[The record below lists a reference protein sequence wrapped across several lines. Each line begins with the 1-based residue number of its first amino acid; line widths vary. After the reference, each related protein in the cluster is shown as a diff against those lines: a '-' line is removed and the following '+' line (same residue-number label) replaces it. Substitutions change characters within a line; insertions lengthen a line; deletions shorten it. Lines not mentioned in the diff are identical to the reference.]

1 LILGLLRNLHRDAK
15 LLMASRGI
23 RSFAFSYLN
32 VVFAIYLDRLGYTP
46 VMIGVI
52 FTVAYLSGAVLTALW
67 GYLSD
72 RVGRRKILM
81 LLAILTILSNLIL
94 IYFSSL
100 FFILAAVIV
109 ANVGAGGSGGGGSG
123 GGPFNPV
130 EEALLAEKCQP
141 ENRNQIFAVNSCV
154 GSIMGSLGA
163 LASGLPQF
171 LQETKGWSAVDSYKP
186 LFGLTILFS
195 VALLFVYRAIGEEE
209 HQPRPAEKKM
219 SKSTGVFVT
228 KMSLLAIVD
237 NFGAGMAGSLVA
249 YWFFLRFG
257 VELKSLGVIFFAS
270 YFLAALSFLSA
281 PVIARKIGVVRTM
294 AFSHGLASVIYLT
307 LPLAPTLSL
316 AAALIV
322 IRSFFAYMDNPLR
335 ASFTM
340 AMVQS
345 NERGSAAGVTSL
357 ARIVPFGIS
366 PTISTYLMQSVSLT
380 LPLFIG
386 GGLQLVNDV
395 AFFLMFRHVRPPEEL
410 AASRPERPAVEEVS
424 G

>member
-1 LILGLLRNLHRDAK
+1 
-15 LLMASRGI
+15 
-23 RSFAFSYLN
+23 
-32 VVFAIYLDRLGYTP
+32 
-46 VMIGVI
+46 MIGVI
-52 FTVAYLSGAVLTALW
+52 FTVAYLSGAVLTAVW

-81 LLAILTILSNLIL
+81 LLAILTILSNIIL
-94 IYFSSL
+94 IYCSSL
-100 FFILAAVIV
+100 FFILVAVIV

-130 EEALLAEKCQP
+130 EEALLAEKCRP
-141 ENRNQIFAVNSCV
+141 ENRNQIFAVNCCV

-171 LQETKGWSAVDSYKP
+171 LQEARGWSAVNSYKP
-186 LFGLTILFS
+186 LFALTIVFS
-195 VALLFVYRAIGEEE
+195 FALLFAYGAISEQ
-209 HQPRPAEKKM
+209 HQPRTTERKM

-237 NFGAGMAGSLVA
+237 NFGAGLAGSLVA

-281 PVIARKIGVVRTM
+281 PLIARKIGVVKTM
-294 AFSHGLASVIYLT
+294 AFSHGLASLTYLT
-307 LPLAPTLSL
+307 LPLAPTLGL
-316 AAALIV
+316 AAALLV

-340 AMVQS
+340 AMVES

-366 PTISTYLMQSVSLT
+366 PTISTYLMQTVSLT
-380 LPLFIG
+380 LPLFIA
-386 GGLQLVNDV
+386 GGLQLLNDV
-395 AFFLMFRHVRPPEEL
+395 AFFLMFHHVRPPEEL
-410 AASRPERPAVEEVS
+410 AMNERSIIE
-424 G
+424 GLG

>member
-1 LILGLLRNLHRDAK
+1 MGLLRNLHRDAK

-23 RSFAFSYLN
+23 RAFAFSYLN

-72 RVGRRKILM
+72 RMGRRKILM

-100 FFILAAVIV
+100 FFILAAVII
-109 ANVGAGGSGGGGSG
+109 ANIGAGGSGGGGSG

-130 EEALLAEKCQP
+130 EEALLAEKCRP

-171 LQETKGWSAVDSYKP
+171 LQETKAWNAVDSYKP

-281 PVIARKIGVVRTM
+281 PLIASKIGVVRTM
-294 AFSHGLASVIYLT
+294 AFSHGLASVIYLI

>member
-1 LILGLLRNLHRDAK
+1 MALLGDLHRDAK
-15 LLMASRGI
+15 LLMAARGI
-23 RSFAFSYLN
+23 RAFAFSYLN
-32 VVFAIYLDRLGYTP
+32 VVFAIYLDRLGYST
-46 VMIGVI
+46 VAVGII
-52 FTVAYLSGAVLTALW
+52 FTVAYLSSALLTALW

-81 LLAILTILSNLIL
+81 LLALLTIASNLIL
-94 IYFSSL
+94 VYFTGL
-100 FFILAAVIV
+100 FFILSAVII

-141 ENRNQIFAVNSCV
+141 ENRNQIFALNSCV
-154 GSIMGSLGA
+154 GSVMGSLGA

-171 LQETKGWSAVDSYKP
+171 LQEERGWSAVGSYKP
-186 LFGLTILFS
+186 LFVLTIVFS
-195 VALLFVYRAIGEEE
+195 LALLAVYRAISEQ
-209 HQPRPAEKKM
+209 HRPRAAEKKM
-219 SKSTGVFVT
+219 SRSSGVFVT
-228 KMSLLAIVD
+228 KMSMLAVVD

-249 YWFFLRFG
+249 YWFYLRFG

-281 PVIARKIGVVRTM
+281 PLIARRIGVVRTM
-294 AFSHGLASVIYLT
+294 AFSHALASVIYLI
-307 LPLAPTLSL
+307 LPLAPTLAM

-340 AMVQS
+340 AMVAS
-345 NERGSAAGVTSL
+345 DERGSAAGVTSL

-386 GGLQLVNDV
+386 GGLQLINDV
-395 AFFLMFRHVRPPEEL
+395 AFYLMFRHVRPPEEL
-410 AASRPERPAVEEVS
+410 AAPESKSSTVQRL
-424 G
+424 GG

>member
-1 LILGLLRNLHRDAK
+1 MGLLRDLHPDAK

-23 RSFAFSYLN
+23 RAFAFSYLN
-32 VVFAIYLDRLGYTP
+32 VVFAIYLDQLGYST
-46 VMIGVI
+46 VTIGII
-52 FTVAYLSGAVLTALW
+52 FTVAYLSGALLTALW

-81 LLAILTILSNLIL
+81 LLAFLTIVSNVIL
-94 IYFSSL
+94 IYFTGL
-100 FFILAAVIV
+100 FFILAAVII

-141 ENRNQIFAVNSCV
+141 ENRNKIFAINSCV

-163 LASGLPQF
+163 LASGLPQH
-171 LQETKGWSAVDSYKP
+171 LHEARGWSAVESYKP
-186 LFGLTILFS
+186 LFFLTILFS
-195 VALLFVYRAIGEEE
+195 IALLFVYKAIAEQ
-209 HQPRPAEKKM
+209 HQPRRTEKKM

-228 KMSLLAIVD
+228 KMSMLAVVD
-237 NFGAGMAGSLVA
+237 NFGAGMAGSLVS
-249 YWFFLRFG
+249 YWFYLRFG
-257 VELKSLGVIFFAS
+257 VELKALGVIFFAS

-281 PVIARKIGVVRTM
+281 PVLARKIGVVRTM
-294 AFSHGLASVIYLT
+294 AFSHGLASVIYLV
-307 LPLAPTLSL
+307 LPLAPTLGL

-340 AMVQS
+340 AMVKS
-345 NERGSAAGVTSL
+345 DERGSAAGVTSL

-380 LPLFIG
+380 LPLFLG
-386 GGLQLVNDV
+386 GGLQLINDV
-395 AFFLMFRHVRPPEEL
+395 AFYLMFRNVRPPEEMKGFKSL
-410 AASRPERPAVEEVS
+410 TR
-424 G
+424 

>member
-1 LILGLLRNLHRDAK
+1 MGLLRNLHRDAK

-130 EEALLAEKCQP
+130 EEALLAEKCRP

-171 LQETKGWSAVDSYKP
+171 LQETKGWNAVDSYKP

-281 PVIARKIGVVRTM
+281 PLIARKIGVVRTM
-294 AFSHGLASVIYLT
+294 AFSHGLASVIYLA

-410 AASRPERPAVEEVS
+410 AASRPESPAVEEVS

>member
-1 LILGLLRNLHRDAK
+1 MGLLRNLHRDAK

-23 RSFAFSYLN
+23 RAFAFSYLN

-67 GYLSD
+67 GYMSD

-130 EEALLAEKCQP
+130 EEALLAEKCRP

-171 LQETKGWSAVDSYKP
+171 LQETKGWNAVDSYKP

-281 PVIARKIGVVRTM
+281 PLIARKIGVVRTM
-294 AFSHGLASVIYLT
+294 AFSHGLASVIYLA

-410 AASRPERPAVEEVS
+410 AASRPESPAVEEVS

>member
-1 LILGLLRNLHRDAK
+1 MILGLLRNLHRDAK

-23 RSFAFSYLN
+23 RAFAFSYLN

-130 EEALLAEKCQP
+130 EEALLAEKCRP

-171 LQETKGWSAVDSYKP
+171 LQETKGWNAVDSYKP

-281 PVIARKIGVVRTM
+281 PLIARKIGVVRTM
-294 AFSHGLASVIYLT
+294 AFSHGLASVIYLA

-410 AASRPERPAVEEVS
+410 AASRPESPAVEEVS